1 MGGWLPRS
9 QRRARSGQA
18 LVEFALV
25 FPMIMLL
32 FMGVFD
38 LGRGV
43 FAYNEVSNAA
53 REGTRTA
60 IVNQNLADVR
70 ARAAA
75 QAVSLGIPTSA
86 PTDCPASLDGPPT
99 DPAGICVTFLTPDL
113 SAACT
118 TPLTVGCVADVSVK
132 YTYHPITPIIGNL
145 VGSLT
150 LVSTSREPIESVC
163 SGTGCPIP

>member
-1 MGGWLPRS
+1 MMPRAF
-9 QRRARSGQA
+9 RRGRTVRGQA

-25 FPMIMLL
+25 LPLIVLM

-38 LGRGV
+38 LGRGI

-53 REGTRTA
+53 REGTRTG
-60 IVNQNLADVR
+60 IVNQNLSDIR

-75 QAVSLGIPTSA
+75 QAVSLGIPA
-86 PTDCPASLDGPPT
+86 AQPTGCPALDGPPT
-99 DPAGICVTFLTPDL
+99 DPAGICVTLLTPDL

-118 TPLTVGCVADVSVK
+118 TPPTVGCVADVTVK
-132 YTYHPITPIIGNL
+132 YTYQPITPIIGTL
-145 VGSLT
+145 IGSLT

-163 SGTGCPIP
+163 TTAGCPIP